1 MEKEEEKMYT
11 PIQVGEITQQ
21 SMATIYRHIKS
32 GKLKT
37 TEFGRLH
44 RITQDD
50 LREYIKGVK

>member
-1 MEKEEEKMYT
+1 MEKVEQQLYT
-11 PIQVGEITQQ
+11 PLQVGEITQQ

-44 RITQDD
+44 RITLED